1 MTTLNNKDSFAKLP
15 PPRILSGIEL
25 GKLESEEIDATAAT
39 SGGKQTFFSRF
50 LELMDVELLHD
61 KLYMNLLFGLS
72 IFYVAEMNFK
82 MVTPFFL
89 ANLGYSKSDIAL
101 CLSICALTDI
111 LARVVVPP
119 ICDRLNVTKRM
130 IFMTSI
136 FLVAITRSIAA
147 EQTTWT
153 GIITVLS
160 ISGFFRG
167 IALSNFTLTVSEAVP
182 LERLPA
188 AFGWHMVGK
197 ALFVIAFGPLI
208 GKFFGLISFQKLY

>member
-1 MTTLNNKDSFAKLP
+1 MSMNNKDSFAKLP
-15 PPRILSGIEL
+15 PQRIMSGIEL
-25 GKLESEEIDATAAT
+25 GKLEHEADAEPPK
-39 SGGKQTFFSRF
+39 KQTFFSRF

-61 KLYMNLLFGLS
+61 GPYLNLLFGLS

-89 ANLGYSKSDIAL
+89 TSIGFTKSDVAL

-119 ICDRLNVTKRM
+119 FFDRLNVTKRM

-136 FLVAITRSIAA
+136 FLVAITRSMVA

-153 GIITVLS
+153 GIIAVLS
-160 ISGFFRG
+160 VSGFFRG
-167 IALSNFTLTVSEAVP
+167 IALSKSCMVLRILNFNTWIFFQVTLPSQY
-182 LERLPA
+182 L
-188 AFGWHMVGK
+188 
-197 ALFVIAFGPLI
+197 
-208 GKFFGLISFQKLY
+208 KLCH